1 MSPVT
6 IIQKRKADLSTKI
19 HQAVLQGTMTT
30 LDPIVSKTVNP
41 HLLRGLNYSEVAK
54 TTTSTMW
61 RGSE

>member
-30 LDPIVSKTVNP
+30 LDPIVSKIVNP
-41 HLLRGLNYSEVAK
+41 SFTKG
-54 TTTSTMW
+54 T
-61 RGSE
+61 